1 MWLML
6 PMYILCLV
14 IGLTTTTFGIWYVID
29 GDPDGILMSVTGL
42 VFVFFGIVLIV
53 SYVRRINT
61 DNRTLKYGR
70 AIPNCVIV
78 DYSDDM
84 SLFINGVPLLKII
97 CKDESTGM
105 LYELNTGTTCELKY
119 PIGAYVTLYELNGY
133 VTLDKNSI
141 KKTGGY
147 TIG

>member
-29 GDPDGILMSVTGL
+29 G
-42 VFVFFGIVLIV
+42 
-53 SYVRRINT
+53 
-61 DNRTLKYGR
+61 
-70 AIPNCVIV
+70 
-78 DYSDDM
+78 
-84 SLFINGVPLLKII
+84 VPLLKII

-105 LYELNTGTTCELKY
+105 LYELSTGTTCELKY

>member
-6 PMYILCLV
+6 PMYILCIIV
-14 IGLTTTTFGIWYVID
+14 GLTTTTYGIWYVVD
-29 GDPDGILMSVTGL
+29 GDPDGILMSAVGL
-42 VFVFFGIVLIV
+42 VFVLCGIVLIV
-53 SYVRRINT
+53 SYVRRRNT
-61 DNRTLKYGR
+61 DKRTLKYGR
-70 AIPNCVIV
+70 AIPNCVII

-84 SLFINGVPLLKII
+84 SVIINGVPLLKII

-105 LYELNTGTTCELKY
+105 LYELSTGTTNELKY

-133 VTLDKNSI
+133 VTFDKKSI

>member
-29 GDPDGILMSVTGL
+29 GDPDGILMSVSGL
-42 VFVFFGIVLIV
+42 VFVFFGRVLIV

-84 SLFINGVPLLKII
+84 SLLSMVFLYLRLFVKMNPLV
-97 CKDESTGM
+97 C
-105 LYELNTGTTCELKY
+105 
-119 PIGAYVTLYELNGY
+119 
-133 VTLDKNSI
+133 
-141 KKTGGY
+141 Y
-147 TIG
+147 TN

>member
-29 GDPDGILMSVTGL
+29 GDPDGDTYVSYRFSICV
-42 VFVFFGIVLIV
+42 FGIVLIV

-78 DYSDDM
+78 DYSNAYTPTGPM
-84 SLFINGVPLLKII
+84 RLVRAII
-97 CKDESTGM
+97 TV
-105 LYELNTGTTCELKY
+105 LV
-119 PIGAYVTLYELNGY
+119 IVAIAYTLI
-133 VTLDKNSI
+133 SI
-141 KKTGGY
+141 KPW
-147 TIG
+147 